1 MPVIIISSDSYQV
14 GREIAES
21 AAGALEYRFIGREIL
36 GKAAS
41 KYGVPEDQLTQALD
55 DSPSLLRGASKT
67 RNQHLAYIQA
77 VTLSELLED
86 KAVCQGLAAH
96 LYVLGVSHVLRVRI
110 LSDAEKLAKQSASQ
124 GGVSISKAHKLI
136 ERQKTFRRRWSM
148 EFFDLDETD
157 PSHYDLV
164 ISLSQIDS
172 REAVKIIR
180 ETVGYPRFKP
190 MTYSMNCMEDLALA
204 ASVRAVLWEQF
215 PGAKVESDRGTV
227 VVETAELKRDKDKK
241 VKAIKDM
248 AGKIPGVEYVE
259 VHVVNQFFGKKKSG
273 GKNA

>member
-1 MPVIIISSDSYQV
+1 MPVIIISSDSYQA

-21 AAGALEYRFIGREIL
+21 AADALEYRFIDREAL
-36 GKAAS
+36 EKAAY
-41 KYGVPEDQLTQALD
+41 KYGVSEDKLTQALD
-55 DSPSLLRGASKT
+55 DGPSLLRGASKT

-77 VTLSELLED
+77 VTLFELLQDE
-86 KAVCQGLAAH
+86 AVCQGLAAH

-110 LSDAEKLAKQSASQ
+110 LSDAEERAKQLAAQES
-124 GGVSISKAHKLI
+124 VSISKARKLLDR
-136 ERQKTFRRRWSM
+136 EKTLRRRWSM
-148 EFFDLDETD
+148 EFFGLDEND

-172 REAVKIIR
+172 GEAVKIIR
-180 ETVGYPRFKP
+180 ETAGYPRFKP

-204 ASVRAVLWEQF
+204 ASVRAVLWERF

-227 VVETAELKRDKDKK
+227 VVETAELKREKDKK
-241 VKAIKDM
+241 IKAIKDV